1 MQSIYKSLK
10 TNLFRQRPVSIV
22 FSLTLQIVG
31 ILIISLISVNLCTI
45 AQIHQQMTLAS
56 VESIWHI
63 GMCSL
68 MTTTIAV
75 MPILIGAIVFV
86 IWRSLR
92 PLQKFTDA

>member
-1 MQSIYKSLK
+1 MPPQSKQKLNSNI
-10 TNLFRQRPVSIV
+10 TNGS
-22 FSLTLQIVG
+22 
-31 ILIISLISVNLCTI
+31 ILIIGLISVNLCTI
-45 AQIHQQMTLAS
+45 AQIHQQMTSAS